1 MPMEPVAAIG
11 VHFVSLSGYIAT
23 TNALLATVSGQMEE
37 VKVYTSGTWK
47 EVTD

>member
-11 VHFVSLSGYIAT
+11 VHFVSLSGYIAS
-23 TNALLATVSGQMEE
+23 TNSLLTIVSGQMED

-47 EVTD
+47 EVID